1 MKAHPKTPL
10 LAAAFL
16 AAIVTVAG
24 GDVGFPALAQ
34 TAAPPAAMPA
44 GPSGATIRAL
54 QEALNKQG
62 IVVKTDGVLGEETR
76 AAIKQYQSQ
85 HHLPVTGEPDK
96 ATLDKL
102 GVVARQGAAPGGRMQ
117 AGQQPGGAMP
127 GGMGQGMMGPGMMSM
142 MGTMGP
148 GMMGQGGMGQGMMGQ
163 GMMGHGGAGMGPGGM
178 GMGAMGGPSATGAP
192 AMVERMEGR
201 IAFVRAELKITE
213 AQLPAW
219 NVFAGALQANAA
231 KLNEVAAKMRQMG
244 GAQPTLSQRLEN
256 QEQVLAARLDSVRA
270 VRTAFA
276 GLLGVL
282 TDEQKKVAE
291 EIVPWHGGLM
301 AMGMM

>member
-1 MKAHPKTPL
+1 MNAHPKKPL

-24 GDVGFPALAQ
+24 GNVGFPAFAQ

-44 GPSGATIRAL
+44 GLSGATIRAL

-62 IVVKTDGVLGEETR
+62 IAVKTDGVLGEETR

-102 GVVARQGAAPGGRMQ
+102 GVAARQGAA
-117 AGQQPGGAMP
+117 P
-127 GGMGQGMMGPGMMSM
+127 GGMGQGMMGPGGMMPM
-142 MGTMGP
+142 MGMMGP
-148 GMMGQGGMGQGMMGQ
+148 GMMGQGGMMPMM

-213 AQLPAW
+213 TQLPVW
-219 NVFAGALQANAA
+219 NAFAGALRANAT

-244 GAQPTLSQRLEN
+244 GAQPMLSQRLEN
-256 QEQVLAARLDSVRA
+256 QEQVLTARLDGIRA